1 VARHGFIVVTRLS
14 ARGRRDDAARD
25 DHDVV
30 APALHQRL
38 LEEASSV
45 LAAGLTGLPFR

>member
-38 LEEASSV
+38 LEEASSDYV
-45 LAAGLTGLPFR
+45 CCTRR